1 MDNVTNISLRERVK
15 QWLASYHKTLR
26 DKRKKEG
33 GFTLVELMVVE
44 RLLLF

>member
-26 DKRKKEG
+26 DKRKKK
-33 GFTLVELMVVE
+33 VVSP
-44 RLLLF
+44 